1 MIDRFLARVGTLGAI
16 AILTVAVLATGV
28 AGGILEH
35 VRLSAQHAQPQQQGE
50 QAGSQQGESKQE
62 SQSGDQGANQS
73 DNTDQ
78 GTKSQEGE
86 KGDHETATK

>member
-35 VRLSAQHAQPQQQGE
+35 VRLSAQHAQPQQRGE
-50 QAGSQQGESKQE
+50 QAGSQQG
-62 SQSGDQGANQS
+62 
-73 DNTDQ
+73 DNTDKSTQ
-78 GTKSQEGE
+78 SQEGE
-86 KGDHETATK
+86 KGDHETETK

>member
-78 GTKSQEGE
+78 GTQSQEGE